1 VRLTGIAGES
11 VLSCAAL
18 TDCIDDRTFETLQA
32 EIEWHT
38 MSHRGEAVP
47 RLIALQGTKGND
59 GVEPLYRHPADAQPP
74 LTAWTPTVNLIR
86 RSVAA
91 SIGHP
96 LNHCLIQLYRH
107 GRDWISEHADKTLDL
122 VRPSSII
129 NVSLGETRT
138 MIFRAKNREQP
149 MVQKLPLPHG
159 SLFALDLHSNQ
170 NFYHGIE
177 RLGSDGTNEPR
188 ISLTFRQIGTY
199 YDPNNG
205 AVWGCGAI
213 AKTRAAADDRVAWIR
228 SLSPAAKLAKDREE
242 ADRMLQLFR
251 AENIDDAF
259 DPNSYQPG
267 FDILDFQSF
276 GD

>member
-1 VRLTGIAGES
+1 
-11 VLSCAAL
+11 
-18 TDCIDDRTFETLQA
+18 
-32 EIEWHT
+32 
-38 MSHRGEAVP
+38 
-47 RLIALQGTKGND
+47 
-59 GVEPLYRHPADAQPP
+59 
-74 LTAWTPTVNLIR
+74 
-86 RSVAA
+86 VAA